1 MKSILSVLLGVLS
14 LAGMSQGQIS
24 QTPLG
29 LPDGNENTFVMPI
42 RPSMSDLIRQDRV
55 MQNPLGKIEPAGN
68 RWYIF
73 ERMNDQRYWENVN
86 LSELILE
93 LEKGYTLDDP
103 ALKPVLAE
111 MGLDSL
117 RGKSHYPDM
126 QNFFTFHNPSP
137 DKETVLKIGKA
148 LRSIAFV
155 KFIEPSPIIE
165 MQGCVPN
172 DPYYAGYQWG
182 PYVIRADSVW
192 CYFTGGSHQL
202 VGVIDDAFD
211 YSHPDLQNV
220 IRYGYDFTNSDNDPS
235 PDFASDQHGT
245 HVAGTIGA
253 SIHNGIGVA
262 GIINDTMYVAKVADN
277 IPNNSSFD
285 GTAILNAINAIA
297 TLTRIRTYNM
307 SFGSPS
313 PSSAQENAINNTWS
327 NGKLPIAA
335 AGNDATSSPFY
346 PAAYTNVVSVS
357 AVGVTSNGYLTDA
370 SYSNYGNW
378 INVSAPGGETS
389 TGYPIRSTIP
399 GNSYG
404 DMQGT
409 SMASPHVTGV
419 AALIFAM
426 NPLLSNAQARTILQS
441 KVFDL
446 GTPGYDQ
453 LFGNGM
459 VCAFCAY
466 EEACNQFNISI
477 TSGST
482 SICSG
487 STVTLNAPSHI
498 DIQYQWRRNGTD
510 IPNATSSQYAASQSG
525 TYTLYA
531 TTAGGCISTSNTIT
545 LTVTPAPV
553 AAFTYSAVGNSV
565 SFTSNSSN
573 GTSYSWNFGNGS
585 TSTQQ
590 NPGHT
595 YSSPGVYTVTL
606 TVTNACG
613 SNTTTQQITVG
624 STSVENYTEDISFGV
639 FPNPAYDITH
649 ISCVL
654 DAPHDVAVSIFDLS
668 GKMISAWRSEQ
679 AMSGVVN
686 IPLDISAYSSGV
698 YFIQLQID
706 GANTMKR
713 KLIKL

>member
-1 MKSILSVLLGVLS
+1 MKSILFTVFGLMS
-14 LAGMSQGQIS
+14 LYATGQGKIT

-29 LPDGNENTFVMPI
+29 VTDNGENTWVMPI
-42 RPSMSDLIRQDRV
+42 RPSMSDLIRKEQV
-55 MQNPLGKIEPAGN
+55 VQNPFGKIEPTGN

-73 ERMNDQRYWENVN
+73 ERMDDQRYWDHVN
-86 LSELILE
+86 LSQLILE
-93 LEKGYTLDDP
+93 LQPGFTLEEP
-103 ALKPVLAE
+103 SLKRVLAE
-111 MGLDSL
+111 LGLDSL
-117 RGKSHYPDM
+117 WGKSMYPEM
-126 QNFFTFHNPSP
+126 QNFFTFYNPSP

-148 LRSIAFV
+148 LRNISFV
-155 KFIEPSPIIE
+155 KFIEPVPIIE
-165 MQGCVPN
+165 TLGCVPN
-172 DPYYAGYQWG
+172 DPFYAGYQWG

-211 YSHPDLQNV
+211 YGHQDLQNV
-220 IRYGYDFTNSDNDPS
+220 IRYGYDFTNSDNDPA

-262 GIINDTMYVAKVADN
+262 GIVNDTMYVAKVADN

-297 TLTRIRTYNM
+297 SLTRIRTYNM
-307 SFGSPS
+307 SFGSSS
-313 PSSAQENAINNTWS
+313 PSSAQENAINNTWN

-335 AGNDATSSPFY
+335 AGNDATNVQFY

-426 NPLLSNAQARTILQS
+426 NPLLTNSQARAILQS
-441 KVFDL
+441 QVFDL

-466 EEACNQFNISI
+466 EEACTQFNISI

-487 STVTLNAPSHI
+487 SSVTLNAPSNI

-525 TYTLYA
+525 AYTLHA
-531 TTAGGCISTSNTIT
+531 TTAGGCISISNAIT

-553 AAFTYSAVGNSV
+553 ASFTYSAVGNSV
-565 SFTSNSSN
+565 SFTSNSTN
-573 GTSYSWNFGNGS
+573 GTSYAWNFGNGS

-590 NPGHT
+590 NPSHT

-613 SNTTTQQITVG
+613 SSTTTQQITVG
-624 STSVENYTEDISFGV
+624 STSVENYVQDINLEV
-639 FPNPAYDITH
+639 FPNPASDVAN
-649 ISCVL
+649 ISCFL
-654 DAPHDVAVSIFDLS
+654 DAPRHITVSVFDLS
-668 GKMISAWRSEQ
+668 GKMLGNWQSGQ
-679 AMSGVVN
+679 AMSGAVN
-686 IPLDISAYSSGV
+686 IPLDLSAYSSGV
-698 YFIQLQID
+698 YFIQVDID
-706 GANTMKR
+706 GGNTVKR